1 MADEIKQADNIA
13 RVQPMNPSRSA
24 GQRNRPRK
32 KVDKERDDTQP
43 RRHDGD
49 GNHRVD
55 EYV

>member
-13 RVQPMNPSRSA
+13 RVQPMNPSRGA